1 MTLTVGSQAIDTAA
15 QEQTTVN
22 QPANFLRYEDRLN
35 QDSRWALSEG
45 SLFFEGKGLGVKI
58 EFLIVSGYPGDGKPK
73 PVAFPEP
80 ASVAIELDGRK
91 YVPPKVLVEMKLASG
106 MTNPHRLKD
115 LADVQE
121 VIKALK
127 LPISFADQLNPY
139 VQDKFRKLWAPAV
152 DPDA

>member
-1 MTLTVGSQAIDTAA
+1 
-15 QEQTTVN
+15 
-22 QPANFLRYEDRLN
+22 
-35 QDSRWALSEG
+35 LSEG

-58 EFLIVSGYPGDGKPK
+58 EFLIASGYPGDGKPK

-139 VQDKFRKLWAPAV
+139 VQDKFRELWAPAV